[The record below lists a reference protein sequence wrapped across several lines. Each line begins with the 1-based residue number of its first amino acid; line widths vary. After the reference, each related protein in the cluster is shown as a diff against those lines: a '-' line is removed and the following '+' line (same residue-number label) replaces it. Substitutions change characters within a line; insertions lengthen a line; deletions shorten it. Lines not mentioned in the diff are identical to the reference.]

1 VIKDA
6 LYFGRWHEDAA
17 RLLAKHRHMPVSGA
31 HDWVR
36 IDEWAD
42 DVATTFEPGALAGRR
57 S

>member
-1 VIKDA
+1 
-6 LYFGRWHEDAA
+6 
-17 RLLAKHRHMPVSGA
+17 MPVSGA